1 MVGSQDTAILMENL
15 CVLHH
20 KEGGSVT
27 VAVGFSDRQ
36 HMTHD
41 TLQMTSDTRLY
52 NKNTNHKY
60 IYIFIR
66 PGVAGTVLRSPLSLI
81 D

>member
-60 IYIFIR
+60 IYIYQTRCSRNCSTITF
-66 PGVAGTVLRSPLSLI
+66 VTY
-81 D
+81 